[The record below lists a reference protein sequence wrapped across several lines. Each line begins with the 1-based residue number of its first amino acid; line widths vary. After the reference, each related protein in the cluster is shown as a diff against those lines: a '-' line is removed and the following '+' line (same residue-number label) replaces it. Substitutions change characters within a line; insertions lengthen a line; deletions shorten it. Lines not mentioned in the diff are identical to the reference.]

1 MVVAVEKGTDAVV
14 TAQERNQRAQAGKA
28 SEAHGDLKNALVSYL
43 SAGSWED
50 AARLLAWEQRYAEA
64 AEVLLCS
71 LPARPTDV
79 RLLDESTRKDALNAA
94 LCFARAG
101 ARAEAVGLLVNLGE
115 VRRAADMLAIAGRHQ
130 QAQGILR
137 GGSVEG
143 SPWPRGQLFRI
154 DGRLR
159 RLGLGE
165 LLRPDRGFSPSLS
178 QRRPASGTESL
189 EFEGSP
195 GPAAL
200 SARDPRAISSEELS
214 ETIELE
220 PGSAAS
226 AVAAR
231 RGDEPVPAGTLVG
244 DRFRIVRLVA
254 TGGMSWIY
262 EAEDEELQER
272 VALKLLK
279 GMDATVRGK
288 ARFRREM
295 RVSRGLVH
303 PNIVRTLEFGTWK
316 GVRFLTMELLEGADL
331 AVLAHSNGGRLDVD
345 RTLRVMVQAC
355 DGLDAAHQQGVVH
368 RDVKPQNLFWDVK
381 AQRLKV
387 MDFGIAKVAD
397 AQSISVTGIVVGTP
411 RYISP
416 EQIDSKRKV
425 GPPSDLYSLGV
436 VMYELLTGNVPFD
449 EVTLSRLLLS
459 HLSDV
464 PEPPRMLRPDIPAAV
479 EAVVLRLLEKD
490 PMDRYGSAG
499 ELRKA
504 LVAAWVGLQAG
515 GGI

>member
-1 MVVAVEKGTDAVV
+1 MVTG
-14 TAQERNQRAQAGKA
+14 QENNRRIQAA
-28 SEAHGDLKNALVSYL
+28 RSSEAMGDHDGALSSYL
-43 SAGSWED
+43 AAGSWEN
-50 AARLLAWEQRYAEA
+50 AARLLAWQQRYAEA
-64 AEVLLCS
+64 AEVLLRS
-71 LPARPTDV
+71 LPSGPTDV
-79 RLLDESTRKDALNAA
+79 RLLDARARKDALNAA

-101 ARAEAVGLLVNLGE
+101 ARAEAIGLLVNLGE
-115 VRRAADMLAIAGRHQ
+115 VRRAADMLAVAGRHQ

-137 GGSVEG
+137 GGPVEG
-143 SPWPRGQLFRI
+143 SPWPRGLLFRI

-159 RLGLGE
+159 RAGLGD
-165 LLRPDRGFSPSLS
+165 LLKPDRGFSPSLAS
-178 QRRPASGTESL
+178 PRPASGTESL
-189 EFEGSP
+189 EFDGSSTAP
-195 GPAAL
+195 PRGAQ
-200 SARDPRAISSEELS
+200 DPRSVSVEELA
-214 ETIELE
+214 ETAELE
-220 PGSAAS
+220 PGAAAS
-226 AVAAR
+226 ALAAR
-231 RGDEPVPAGTLVG
+231 RSDEPLAVDTLVG
-244 DRFRIVRLVA
+244 GRFRIVRLVA

-262 EAEDEELQER
+262 EAEDQELQER

-303 PNIVRTLEFGTWK
+303 PNIVRTFEYGTWN

-331 AVLAHSNGGRLDVD
+331 AVLAHQNGGRLDVD
-345 RTLRVMVQAC
+345 RTLRVMAQAC
-355 DGLDAAHQQGVVH
+355 DGLGAAHDQGVVH

-425 GPPSDLYSLGV
+425 GPASDLYSLGV
-436 VMYELLTGNVPFD
+436 VMYELLTGKVPFEED
-449 EVTLSRLLLS
+449 TLSRLLLS
-459 HLSDV
+459 HLSAP
-464 PEPPRMLRPDIPAAV
+464 PEPPRMLRPDVPAPV
-479 EAVVLRLLEKD
+479 ERVVLKLLEKD
-490 PMDRYGSAG
+490 PMARYGSTG

-504 LVAAWVGLQAG
+504 LVEAWVGLQGG